1 MYCKNNQSQTDNK
14 IKKKGYLIK
23 KLSLIWGGR
32 KNKNKELKKKQRL
45 AICSHHEAISQCRRD
60 NSSENSRLQIAQ
72 PFWHSS
78 CFSNIRFNL
87 TLTCRPILLVQSN
100 KSTYYFQ
107 CESIATVTTY
117 QYSIS
122 GYYLITVLFY
132 LKRVANI
139 FDYWD
144 SYFVRFMIK

>member
-1 MYCKNNQSQTDNK
+1 MADKNCGPMYCKNNQSQTDNK

-117 QYSIS
+117 QYIGLLSHNS
-122 GYYLITVLFY
+122 FVLFEKSSQHIR
-132 LKRVANI
+132 LLG
-139 FDYWD
+139 
-144 SYFVRFMIK
+144 